1 VQDNDLPG
9 NYRADRKST
18 VEEQDDLFELIRKR
32 RVEQRRTEIA
42 VKGERLRQ
50 AVKMG
55 TAQQF
60 DRVEDLK
67 SYLFADDEVY

>member
-1 VQDNDLPG
+1 MNYQEIIERIEDLP
-9 NYRADRKST
+9 
-18 VEEQDDLFELIRKR
+18 VEDQNDLFELIRKR

-42 VKGERLRQ
+42 AKGERLRQ

-60 DRVEDLK
+60 NNVEDLK